1 MGAMVNSIDEIVG
14 RSIRHARRMFQEGHY
29 DWPTTSRALS
39 TILADLE
46 ARFPTIRVSRLRACL
61 NRRLFMPFGSAAAMR
76 TAVFVIALSGAGLW
90 ALHAMDARADQP
102 QSESAPCAEARALFA
117 AKLAYLEARISPEPR
132 QEEAWQNFANAM
144 RASAGELDRACA
156 EEPVLPQSVDAGE
169 RLQQMEKHAAAVQAM
184 FGAMAKAYLAI
195 ARQLTTAQRDILSR
209 NIVPSPPILCSFP
222 RRRPADSGSSLA
234 PGTWHGTAAQAGRN
248 GPTGGGAV
256 GAAAVLIPEFP
267 SLLVEMRESAVTTS
281 VFGSEVRRRTAM
293 FGGLA
298 LLTIGVF
305 MVGAILARGRA
316 SSEFGP
322 CAIRF
327 NSLTGCRS
335 PS

>member
-1 MGAMVNSIDEIVG
+1 MGAMVDSIDEIVG

-46 ARFPTIRVSRLRACL
+46 ARFPNHPSLSRLRACL

-195 ARQLTTAQRDILSR
+195 APQLTTAQRDTLSR
-209 NIVPSPPILCSFP
+209 NIVPSPPIPVLFP
-222 RRRPADSGSSLA
+222 P
-234 PGTWHGTAAQAGRN
+234 P
-248 GPTGGGAV
+248 P
-256 GAAAVLIPEFP
+256 P
-267 SLLVEMRESAVTTS
+267 
-281 VFGSEVRRRTAM
+281 
-293 FGGLA
+293 GGLGLKSRA
-298 LLTIGVF
+298 WDMAWNCGPSRPEWPDW
-305 MVGAILARGRA
+305 GAPWAPPP
-316 SSEFGP
+316 F
-322 CAIRF
+322 
-327 NSLTGCRS
+327 
-335 PS
+335 